1 MGQKLFI
8 KNMVCDRCKQAVRT
22 QISKSGVKVSDVDLG
37 YAEIEQDEITPD
49 VFNEISNNLK
59 SIGFELIDDKK
70 QKIVERIKNIIID
83 MVHYMDEPL
92 SIKQSEYISSKLNYD
107 YHYLS
112 KLFSETENI
121 TIEQYI
127 INQKIERIK
136 ELLTY
141 GEMNINEI
149 AFKLGYSSVQHLSQQ
164 FKKVTGVTPTG
175 YKQQNVHS
183 RKPLDRI

>member
-1 MGQKLFI
+1 
-8 KNMVCDRCKQAVRT
+8 MVCDRCKQAVKT
-22 QISKSGVKVSDVDLG
+22 QISKSGIKINSVDLG
-37 YAEIEQDEITPD
+37 YAEIEPDEITPD

-70 QKIVERIKNIIID
+70 QKTVERIKNIIID

-164 FKKVTGVTPTG
+164 FKKVTGLTPTG
-175 YKQQNVHS
+175 YKQQNVHP

>member
-8 KNMVCDRCKQAVRT
+8 KNMVCDRCKQAVRD
-22 QISKSGVKVSDVDLG
+22 QIGKSGVNVKDVDLG
-37 YAEIEQDEITPD
+37 YAEIESD
-49 VFNEISNNLK
+49 
-59 SIGFELIDDKK
+59 ELIDDKK
-70 QKIVERIKNIIID
+70 QKTVERIKNVIIE

-92 SIKQSEYISSKLNYD
+92 AIKQSEYISSKLNYD

-112 KLFSETENI
+112 KLFSEAENI

-164 FKKVTGVTPTG
+164 FKKVTGLTPTG
-175 YKQQNVHS
+175 YKQQNIHP
-183 RKPLDRI
+183 RKPLDGI

>member
-1 MGQKLFI
+1 
-8 KNMVCDRCKQAVRT
+8 MVCDRCKQAVTT
-22 QISKSGVKVSDVDLG
+22 QISKSGVKVLDVDLG
-37 YAEIEQDEITPD
+37 YAEIEPDEITSD
-49 VFNEISNNLK
+49 IFNEISNNLK

-70 QKIVERIKNIIID
+70 QKTVERIKNVIVD

-92 SIKQSEYISSKLNYD
+92 AIKQSEYISSKLSYD
-107 YHYLS
+107 YNYLS
-112 KLFSETENI
+112 KLFSELENI

-127 INQKIERIK
+127 INQKIERVK

-141 GEMNINEI
+141 GELNINEI

-164 FKKVTGVTPTG
+164 FKKITGLTPSG
-175 YKQQNVHS
+175 YKKQNAHP